1 MLHSSL
7 LHESVQL
14 AIDDRVL
21 ILNSAAEPF
30 MLEAAQSLS
39 AGELIL
45 AEDNLASLQQFNKL
59 VGTDVSPMN
68 IPVGADLSRPSPITN
83 ENTTNQPSV
92 GADLSRPSPIYRP
105 PLLAR
110 SRTQLH
116 VRHIPFHE
124 YTLHEAPE
132 TIDVAILNIL
142 YQPSNAWMIYGL
154 QVAAYAL
161 KPGGRLYVV
170 GAKDRGVLSIA
181 KRMQSLF
188 GNLETLVISK
198 GQRVGCSHK
207 QHNSL
212 DTHSHDE
219 LPDASLMTETKN
231 VVAPLAGAMP
241 RVASASH
248 ASLANPIPDL
258 LPTAFAEGK
267 LDEGTRLLIET
278 LEVHATDIALDI
290 GCGTGYIGMHIAHVA
305 SKGHVTMV
313 DASLVAV
320 DAARH
325 MIEQSGMTNVQ
336 VLASNGTQ
344 AVKGQRFDLIATN
357 PPFHL
362 GGIQT
367 TEIGERFIREAAQV
381 LRPRGRFYL
390 VANRFLRYE
399 PTLRACFHSVEEVGG
414 NTRYKVL
421 QATNPIMNRK

>member
-7 LHESVQL
+7 LHETVQL

-21 ILNSAAEPF
+21 ILNSAADPF
-30 MLEAAQSLS
+30 VLEAAQRLS
-39 AGELIL
+39 TGELIL

-59 VGTDVSPMN
+59 VG
-68 IPVGADLSRPSPITN
+68 ADLSCPP
-83 ENTTNQPSV
+83 
-92 GADLSRPSPIYRP
+92 PIYRP
-105 PLLAR
+105 RLLIR
-110 SRTQLH
+110 H
-116 VRHIPFHE
+116 VPFHE
-124 YTLHEAPE
+124 YTLREAPA
-132 TIDVAILNIL
+132 TIDAAILNML

-154 QVAAYAL
+154 QIAVYAL

-181 KRMQSLF
+181 KRMRSLF

-198 GQRVGCSHK
+198 GQRVVCSHVE
-207 QHNSL
+207 NN
-212 DTHSHDE
+212 SHDLHSQE
-219 LPDASLMTETKN
+219 GL
-231 VVAPLAGAMP
+231 
-241 RVASASH
+241 
-248 ASLANPIPDL
+248 L
-258 LPTAFAEGK
+258 LPTTFAEGK
-267 LDEGTRLLIET
+267 LDEGTRLLVDA
-278 LEVHATDIALDI
+278 LEVHATDMALDI
-290 GCGTGYIGMHIAHVA
+290 GCGAGYLGMHIAHVA

-320 DAARH
+320 DAAQN
-325 MIEQSGMTNVQ
+325 MVEQSGMTNMQ

-344 AVKGQRFDLIATN
+344 AVKAQRFDLIVTN

-390 VANRFLRYE
+390 VANRFLKYE
-399 PTLRACFHSVEEVGG
+399 PTMRNCFHSVEEVGG

-421 QATNPIMNRK
+421 LATNPIINVK